1 MMERGNGVKSP
12 PATPSKVV
20 NFSDGKETG
29 KTREKYLTAKGRF
42 IRNMAMRF
50 CTLLKSFISM
60 YVSEEL

>member
-20 NFSDGKETG
+20 NFSEGKETG

-50 CTLLKSFISM
+50 CTLLYF
-60 YVSEEL
+60 YFRLLV